1 MIALLSALCCALL
14 CSLYLLWRCHAQ
26 RRKEQHQLF
35 LFSRVVEQSS
45 SGIVITDPAHKIIH
59 TNPFFSEITGYSA
72 VEVLGKNP
80 RILKSG
86 KTDAAVYNEL
96 RQTLGNGGTWKGI
109 LINRRKD
116 GLEYHEGNTICPL
129 YDDSGAI
136 SHYMA
141 IKNDVSHRIELENQ
155 YNAGIMCAMES
166 AEQANQ
172 VKSDFLTNMSHEIR
186 TPMNAIIGMS
196 RLALDTR
203 LDKKPR
209 RYIETV
215 LSSSEFLLSLI
226 NDILDVS
233 KMESGHFELVNA
245 PFAVTGLLDEVIE
258 TLLFQAHDKGI
269 SLSCV
274 VEESVPLRVGGDE
287 NRLRQILF
295 NLMNNAVKF
304 TEHGFVVLR
313 CAAPESQRVEGK
325 TALEFIIEDS
335 GIGIA
340 PDKQELIFEKFTQ
353 ADTSSTRAFEGTGLG
368 LAISQQLCSWMGGKI
383 TVASVTG
390 QGSTFSFTVLLDNVF
405 SGHASFTADDK
416 KSKLEEFRGMRIL
429 LVDDNKANLFL
440 ARSLFEKDDH
450 QVEEVENGLECLKI
464 LCERHFDLILLDI
477 QMPVMSGITTIEL
490 IRGYEEGRDLPSK
503 DIVSPE
509 LTAALRLNLAGG
521 HIPVIALTAHVR
533 EEDRQCCFDAG
544 MDGFVSKP
552 FQTSD
557 VYRCILGSD

>member
-1 MIALLSALCCALL
+1 MISLVSTLCCALL
-14 CSLYLLWRCHAQ
+14 CLLYLLLRCFAQ
-26 RRKEQHQLF
+26 RRKEQQQLF
-35 LFSRVVEQSS
+35 LFSKVVEQSA
-45 SGIVITDPAHKIIH
+45 SGIAITDPAGKIIH

-72 VEVLGKNP
+72 AEVLGKSP
-80 RILKSG
+80 SMLKSG

-96 RQTLGNGGTWKGI
+96 RQTLDKGGTWKGI

-116 GLEYHEGNTICPL
+116 GSEYYEGNTICPL

-141 IKNDVSHRIELENQ
+141 IKNDVTHRIELENQ
-155 YNAGIMCAMES
+155 FNAGIMRAMES

-203 LDKKPR
+203 LDKEQYH
-209 RYIETV
+209 YIETV

-233 KMESGHFELVNA
+233 KMESGHFELVIA
-245 PFAVTGLLDEVIE
+245 PFAVAGLLDEVIE
-258 TLLFQAHDKGI
+258 SLSFQTHDKGI

-274 VEESVPLRVGGDE
+274 VEDNVPLQVGGDE

-304 TEHGFVVLR
+304 TEHGFVVLH
-313 CAAPESQRVEGK
+313 CAAPEREAAEGK
-325 TALEFIIEDS
+325 TALKFMIEDS

-353 ADTSSTRAFEGTGLG
+353 VDTSSTRAFEGTGLG
-368 LAISQQLCSWMGGKI
+368 LAISQQLCGWMGGKI
-383 TVASVTG
+383 TVASVLG
-390 QGSTFSFTVLLDNVF
+390 QGSTFSFTVLLDKVS
-405 SGHASFTADDK
+405 SGDTSFAIEGI

-440 ARSLFEKDDH
+440 ARALFEKDNH
-450 QVEEVENGLECLKI
+450 QVEEVVNGLECLEI
-464 LCERHFDLILLDI
+464 LSERHFDLILLDI
-477 QMPVMSGITTIEL
+477 QMPVMGGITTIEI
-490 IRGYEEGRDLPSK
+490 IRGCEEGRELPSK
-503 DIVSPE
+503 VIVSSE
-509 LTAALRLNLAGG
+509 LTAALRLTLAGG

-533 EEDRQCCFDAG
+533 DEDRQCCLDAG

-552 FQTSD
+552 FHTSD